1 MEIAERVIVV
11 TGAAS
16 GIGAAMARAFAT
28 EGAARL
34 WLADIDG
41 PGAEAVAAELGP
53 TATGLAVDVSDETA
67 VVALVEQASAG
78 APIDLFCA
86 NAGIATGAGLE
97 APDDAWNR
105 IWAINVMAHV
115 YAARAC
121 LPGWIER
128 GRGHLLVTASAAGL
142 LTNLGDAPYTATKHA
157 AVGLAEWITITHGD
171 AGVGVSCLCPQGVRT
186 PMVMGGLD
194 TDQQAAQVVELMGL
208 IEPEQCAAAVVE
220 GLRADRFLILPHPEV
235 ADYVTNKATDIG
247 RWIGGMRKLQR
258 FLDGR

>member
-1 MEIAERVIVV
+1 MEPTDANIVI

-16 GIGAAMARAFAT
+16 GIGAAMARAFAA
-28 EGAARL
+28 EGAGSL
-34 WLADIDG
+34 WLADLDVA
-41 PGAEAVAAELGP
+41 GAEAVAAEIGS
-53 TATGLAVDVSDETA
+53 TATALEVDVSDEPS
-67 VVALVEQASAG
+67 VIGLVRRASAD

-97 APDDAWNR
+97 ASDETWNR
-105 IWAINVMAHV
+105 IWAVNVMAHV

-121 LPGWIER
+121 LPGWLER

-186 PMVMGGLD
+186 PMVMSGLES
-194 TDQQAAQVVELMGL
+194 DQQAAQVVEFMGL
-208 IEPEQCAAAVVE
+208 IEPEVCATAVVD
-220 GLRADRFLILPHPEV
+220 GLRADQFLILPHPEV
-235 ADYVTNKATDIG
+235 AGYLTTKATDVN

-258 FLDGR
+258 RIAGL